1 MNRVLAAWKSVG
13 QESLNLPNFITL
25 TRILL
30 IPVFVVLFATPTPDR
45 SLSAALIFIVAAFTD
60 LLDGYLARRN
70 GQVTTLGKL
79 LDPIADKLL
88 VLSALIL
95 LVNVDRVSA
104 LVAIVIIAREVA
116 VTGIRAIAAGE
127 GMVIAAETTGKY
139 KMALQVVAIVLLILE
154 DTFMSDFGNL
164 HLAGIVTLYL
174 SLVLGYVSGGQYVWS
189 FWKQVVA
196 KGLLQDEGTCARS
209 LRHARNVR
217 RGQIVLPP
225 CVVRLAF
232 HSSRSI
238 AGDRRCI
245 ILLV

>member
-1 MNRVLAAWKSVG
+1 MNRVLAAWREIG
-13 QESLNLPNFITL
+13 QDSLNIPNLLTF

-30 IPVFVVLFATPTPDR
+30 IPVFVVLFSTPDPDR
-45 SLSAALIFIVAAFTD
+45 SLMAAIVFVVAAVTD
-60 LLDGYLARRN
+60 MLDGYLARKS
-70 GQVTTLGKL
+70 GQVTKLGKL

-104 LVAIVIIAREVA
+104 LVAILIIARELG

-127 GMVIAAETTGKY
+127 GMIIAAETTGKY
-139 KMALQVVAIVLLILE
+139 KMALQVVAIVMLILE
-154 DTFMSDFGNL
+154 GTSLVVLGNL

-196 KGLLQDEGTCARS
+196 KGL
-209 LRHARNVR
+209 
-217 RGQIVLPP
+217 
-225 CVVRLAF
+225 
-232 HSSRSI
+232 
-238 AGDRRCI
+238 
-245 ILLV
+245 

>member
-1 MNRVLAAWKSVG
+1 MNRVLAVWRSVG
-13 QESLNLPNFITL
+13 QESLNLPNFITVS
-25 TRILL
+25 RILL
-30 IPVFVVLFATPTPDR
+30 IPFFVVIFATPTPNR
-45 SLSAALIFIVAAFTD
+45 SLIAAIIFVVAAVTD

-104 LVAIVIIAREVA
+104 MVAIFIIAREVA

-154 DTFMSDFGNL
+154 DTFVSDLGNL

-174 SLVLGYVSGGQYVWS
+174 SLVLGYLSGGQYVWS
-189 FWKQVVA
+189 FWRQVVA
-196 KGLLQDEGTCARS
+196 KGL
-209 LRHARNVR
+209 
-217 RGQIVLPP
+217 
-225 CVVRLAF
+225 
-232 HSSRSI
+232 
-238 AGDRRCI
+238 
-245 ILLV
+245 

>member
-1 MNRVLAAWKSVG
+1 MNRVLAAWRSVG

-45 SLSAALIFIVAAFTD
+45 SLTAALVFVVAAITD

-104 LVAIVIIAREVA
+104 LVAILIIAREVA
-116 VTGIRAIAAGE
+116 VTGIRAIAAGD
-127 GMVIAAETTGKY
+127 GMMIDAEATGKY
-139 KMALQVVAIVLLILE
+139 KMALQVVAITFLVLEGTGLAEL
-154 DTFMSDFGNL
+154 GNL
-164 HLAGIVTLYL
+164 HLAGIVTLYI
-174 SLVLGYVSGGQYVWS
+174 SLILGYISGGQYVWS

-196 KGLLQDEGTCARS
+196 KGL
-209 LRHARNVR
+209 
-217 RGQIVLPP
+217 
-225 CVVRLAF
+225 
-232 HSSRSI
+232 
-238 AGDRRCI
+238 
-245 ILLV
+245 

>member
-1 MNRVLAAWKSVG
+1 MNRVLSAWKSVG

-30 IPVFVVLFATPTPDR
+30 IPVFVVLLATPTPDR
-45 SLSAALIFIVAAFTD
+45 SLSAAIVFVVAAVTD

-104 LVAIVIIAREVA
+104 LVAILIIAREVA

-127 GMVIAAETTGKY
+127 GMVIAVETTGKY
-139 KMALQVVAIVLLILE
+139 KMALQVVAITFLVLEGTGLAEL
-154 DTFMSDFGNL
+154 GNL

-174 SLVLGYVSGGQYVWS
+174 SLVLGYISGGQYVWS

-196 KGLLQDEGTCARS
+196 KGL
-209 LRHARNVR
+209 
-217 RGQIVLPP
+217 
-225 CVVRLAF
+225 
-232 HSSRSI
+232 
-238 AGDRRCI
+238 
-245 ILLV
+245 

>member
-1 MNRVLAAWKSVG
+1 MNRVLAAWREIG
-13 QESLNLPNFITL
+13 QDSLNLPNLLTL

-30 IPVFVVLFATPTPDR
+30 IPVFVVLFVTPDPDR
-45 SLSAALIFIVAAFTD
+45 SLMAAIVFVVAAVTD
-60 LLDGYLARRN
+60 MLDGYLARRS
-70 GQVTTLGKL
+70 GQVTKLGKL

-104 LVAIVIIAREVA
+104 LVAILIIARELG

-127 GMVIAAETTGKY
+127 GMIIAAETTGKY
-139 KMALQVVAIVLLILE
+139 KMALQVVAIVMLILE
-154 DTFMSDFGNL
+154 GTSLAALGNL

-196 KGLLQDEGTCARS
+196 KGL
-209 LRHARNVR
+209 
-217 RGQIVLPP
+217 
-225 CVVRLAF
+225 
-232 HSSRSI
+232 
-238 AGDRRCI
+238 
-245 ILLV
+245 